1 MNEDDVIVTVCL
13 VDGEVVFDM
22 VQLEPDR
29 PAPCPWA
36 WEHGPSMWHGRDD
49 DAEDSERTA

>member
-1 MNEDDVIVTVCL
+1 MNGDDVIVTVRL

-29 PAPCPWA
+29 PPRCPWA
-36 WEHGPSMWHGRDD
+36 WEHGPSMWHGGGD

>member
-1 MNEDDVIVTVCL
+1 MNEDDVIVTVRL

-29 PAPCPWA
+29 PALCPWA
-36 WEHGPSMWHGRDD
+36 WHRGESMWHGGD
-49 DAEDSERTA
+49 E